1 MLAADWSME
10 SIKMKGECGSLCLRR
25 AVQGS
30 RQASREC
37 EAMEERNREEVKA
50 QRKRWRER
58 GKKEKVKERKKRWK
72 ERKNKEKDLAMYTF
86 VTYFNLFSICISSF
100 TVVVL
105 LCNIMYV

>member
-25 AVQGS
+25 AIQGS

-58 GKKEKVKERKKRWK
+58 GKKEKVKERKKK
-72 ERKNKEKDLAMYTF
+72 MEREEKQRERSSDVHVCYLFQPILYLYFDFYCSCTF
-86 VTYFNLFSICISSF
+86 V
-100 TVVVL
+100 
-105 LCNIMYV
+105 